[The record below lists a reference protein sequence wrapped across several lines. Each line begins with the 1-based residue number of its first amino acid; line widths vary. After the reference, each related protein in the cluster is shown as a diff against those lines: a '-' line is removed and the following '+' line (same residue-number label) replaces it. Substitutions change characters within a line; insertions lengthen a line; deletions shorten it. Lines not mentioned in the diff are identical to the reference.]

1 MKKNI
6 LIIEDDQDIREGIR
20 ILLEGE
26 GFSVTE
32 AKNGKEGL
40 DRLDAETD
48 LVILDIMMPGISGLK
63 VCEEIRR
70 TSYVPILFLTAKAKE
85 SDKLIGF
92 LAGAD
97 DYLVKP
103 FSYAELY
110 VRIKALLRRHQ
121 IYDQKSENSDSEKN
135 WLESSSLK
143 ICCTRN
149 ILYVNESEVSLTE
162 IEYRILLLLMQK
174 PDQIFSIQSLYESIW
189 QEPFMNSCANTL
201 MVHIRHLRTKL
212 EANPQK
218 PKIIQTVWG
227 KGYRF
232 GENLQ

>member
-70 TSYVPILFLTAKAKE
+70 TSYVPILF
-85 SDKLIGF
+85 
-92 LAGAD
+92 
-97 DYLVKP
+97 
-103 FSYAELY
+103 
-110 VRIKALLRRHQ
+110 
-121 IYDQKSENSDSEKN
+121 
-135 WLESSSLK
+135 
-143 ICCTRN
+143 
-149 ILYVNESEVSLTE
+149 
-162 IEYRILLLLMQK
+162 
-174 PDQIFSIQSLYESIW
+174 
-189 QEPFMNSCANTL
+189 
-201 MVHIRHLRTKL
+201 
-212 EANPQK
+212 
-218 PKIIQTVWG
+218 
-227 KGYRF
+227 
-232 GENLQ
+232 

>member
-1 MKKNI
+1 MKNNI
-6 LIIEDDQDIREGIR
+6 LIIEDDQDIREGVR

-26 GFSVTE
+26 GFSITE
-32 AKNGKEGL
+32 AENGKEGL
-40 DRLDAETD
+40 SKLSSGTD

-70 TSYVPILFLTAKAKE
+70 TSYVPILFLTAKTKE

-97 DYLVKP
+97 DYLIKP

-121 IYDQKSENSDSEKN
+121 VYDQKSESPDPEKN
-135 WLESSSLK
+135 WLKSPSLK
-143 ICCTRN
+143 LCCTRN
-149 ILYVNESEVSLTE
+149 LLCLNDTEVSLTE
-162 IEYRILLLLMQK
+162 IEYRILLLLMQN
-174 PDQIFSIQSLYESIW
+174 PDQIFSIQTIYERIW
-189 QEPFMNSCANTL
+189 QEPFFNACANTI

-212 EANPQK
+212 ELNPQK
-218 PKIIQTVWG
+218 PRIIQTVWG

-232 GENLQ
+232 GETLQ